1 MKKTKQQL
9 IESANVLAEEH
20 QFKKS
25 VIEKMLNDL
34 DLLKALTPEHLE
46 AMSTIQEMLNEMD
59 ELEIKHQDIIK
70 QIKG

>member
-9 IESANVLAEEH
+9 IENANALAEEH
-20 QFKKS
+20 QFKKN

-46 AMSTIQEMLNEMD
+46 AMSSIQEMLNEMD
-59 ELEIKHQDIIK
+59 ELESKHQGIIK

>member
-9 IESANVLAEEH
+9 IEIANVLAEEH
-20 QFKKS
+20 QFKKR

-46 AMSTIQEMLNEMD
+46 AMSTIQEMLTEMD
-59 ELEIKHQDIIK
+59 ELENKHQDIIK